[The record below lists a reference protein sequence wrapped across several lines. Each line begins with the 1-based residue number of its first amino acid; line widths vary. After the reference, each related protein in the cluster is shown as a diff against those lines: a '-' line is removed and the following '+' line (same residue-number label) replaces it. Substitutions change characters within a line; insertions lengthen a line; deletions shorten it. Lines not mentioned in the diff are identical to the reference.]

1 MTTASATPSSASSH
15 AQAHQDLRDAIRAL
29 CARFPD
35 EYFRKVDAARGYP
48 TEFVDALTQAGWLAA
63 LIPQDYG
70 GSGLGLAEASVI
82 MEEINRCGGN
92 AGACHGQ
99 MYNMGTLL
107 RHGSAQQ
114 KARWLP
120 PIARGELR
128 LQSMG
133 VTEPTTG
140 TDTTKIKTTAVKR
153 GDRWVVNGQKVWISR
168 VQHSDLMILLARTT
182 PLAEVQRKSE
192 GLSIFLVDL
201 REAIGQG
208 LTVRPIPNM
217 VNHETNE
224 LFFENLE
231 IPDEHLIGQAG
242 QGFRYILDGLNAE
255 RTLIAAECIG
265 DGRWFIDRV
274 TAYVKQRE
282 VFGRPIGQN
291 QGVQFPIA
299 EAHIEVEAADLMRW
313 EACRLFDA
321 QQPCG
326 AQANMAK
333 YLAAKASWEAA
344 NAAIQFHGG
353 FGFACEYDVERKFRE
368 TRLYQ
373 VAPISTNLILSYVA
387 EHVLGL
393 PRGF

>member
-1 MTTASATPSSASSH
+1 MTDTATSATDH
-15 AQAHQDLRDAIRAL
+15 TEIRDAVRAL
-29 CARFPD
+29 CAQFPD
-35 EYFRKVDAARGYP
+35 EYFRRVDAERAYP
-48 TEFVDALTQAGWLAA
+48 EAFVDALTKAGWMAA

-70 GSGLGLAEASVI
+70 GSGLGLTEASVI

-92 AGACHGQ
+92 SGACHGQ

-107 RHGSAQQ
+107 RHGSDAQ
-114 KARWLP
+114 KRRILP
-120 PIARGELR
+120 KIATGELR

-140 TDTTKIKTTAVKR
+140 TDTTRIKTSAVLR
-153 GDRWVVNGQKVWISR
+153 GDRWVVNGQKVWTSR
-168 VQHSDLMILLARTT
+168 VQHSDYMILLARTT
-182 PLAEVQRKSE
+182 PLAEVSRKAD
-192 GLSIFLVDL
+192 GLSVFLVDL
-201 REAIGQG
+201 RESVGKG

-231 IPDEHLIGQAG
+231 IPAENLIGEAG
-242 QGFRYILDGLNAE
+242 KGFRYILDGLNAE

-265 DGRWFIDRV
+265 DGYWFVDRV
-274 TAYVKQRE
+274 VKYTKERE
-282 VFGRPIGQN
+282 VFGRPIAQN

-299 EAHIEVEAADLMRW
+299 ETYIEVEAANLMRW
-313 EACRLFDA
+313 KACALYDA
-321 QQPCG
+321 HQPCG
-326 AQANMAK
+326 AEANMAK

-344 NAAIQFHGG
+344 NACLQFHGG

-387 EHVLGL
+387 EHVLGM
-393 PRGF
+393 PRSF